1 MICQNGIVTV
11 VINVGRLHPHP
22 NNLTKMISNFEEKL
36 RILFKPRI
44 TLGSIFRSRGPGQG
58 PTSLEWIIAW
68 VELVGSR
75 FGRTSLGAG
84 KSTKDT

>member
-1 MICQNGIVTV
+1 MCMANSQT
-11 VINVGRLHPHP
+11 
-22 NNLTKMISNFEEKL
+22 LTNELYDPDTGQE
-36 RILFKPRI
+36 LFKPRI